1 MISEVGQGNL
11 APIFFSGGSISDCV
25 LCVYG
30 RNSVDCMTFRG
41 ERIIMVGTMVWKT
54 AGPQLLN
61 STKLLYLK
69 FQIVHDFRAE
79 AGVLRNSYKI
89 KLAGLFDTQV

>member
-1 MISEVGQGNL
+1 MVQGNL

-30 RNSVDCMTFRG
+30 GNSVDCMTLRG
-41 ERIIMVGTMVWKT
+41 KRIIMVGALVWKT

-61 STKLLYLK
+61 STKLVNSPFANFGNCE
-69 FQIVHDFRAE
+69 FQFNFSTFQENCLIV
-79 AGVLRNSYKI
+79 N
-89 KLAGLFDTQV
+89 

>member
-1 MISEVGQGNL
+1 MISEGIQVGQGNL

-30 RNSVDCMTFRG
+30 SKSVDCMTFRG
-41 ERIIMVGTMVWKT
+41 ERIIMVWKT

-79 AGVLRNSYKI
+79 AGVLRNSYEI